1 MKPTSRI
8 LVAVAVFLI
17 VDAAVYL
24 VTAREFTGGPLI
36 AMTAVSLAFLGLVL
50 WVVARRAT
58 REVVHHPGE
67 VGAVDLEHVGPTI
80 WPVGFAVSA
89 AILAVGVAIVA
100 WWVIIVGAVV
110 FLASMV
116 GWTRDIRSQ
125 HKHAVPTHSMSAS
138 D

>member
-8 LVAVAVFLI
+8 LVAIAVFLI
-17 VDAAVYL
+17 VDATIYL

-36 AMTAVSLAFLGLVL
+36 AMTAVSMAFLALVL
-50 WVVARRAT
+50 WVVVHRAAS
-58 REVVHHPGE
+58 EVQDHPGE
-67 VGAVDLEHVGPTI
+67 VGAVELEHVGPTI

-100 WWVIIVGAVV
+100 WWLVVVGTIV

-116 GWTRDIRSQ
+116 GWTRDIRNQ
-125 HKHAVPTHSMSAS
+125 HRHASPAHEMSAS

>member
-8 LVAVAVFLI
+8 LVAIAVFLI
-17 VDAAVYL
+17 VDATIYL

-36 AMTAVSLAFLGLVL
+36 AMTALVL
-50 WVVARRAT
+50 WVVVHRAAS
-58 REVVHHPGE
+58 EVQDHPGE
-67 VGAVDLEHVGPTI
+67 VGAVELEHVGPTI

-100 WWVIIVGAVV
+100 WWLVVVGTIV

-116 GWTRDIRSQ
+116 GWTRDIRNQ
-125 HKHAVPTHSMSAS
+125 HRHASPAHEMSAS